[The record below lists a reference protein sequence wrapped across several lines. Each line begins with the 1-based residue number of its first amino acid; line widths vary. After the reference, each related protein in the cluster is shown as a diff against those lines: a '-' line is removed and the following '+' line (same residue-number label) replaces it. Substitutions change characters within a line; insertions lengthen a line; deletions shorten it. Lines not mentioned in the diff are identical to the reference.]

1 MSASGLYTTAIAC
14 GNLGLLTSRSHSH
27 VDQEDSSVITTSE
40 IQTNEYYD
48 GQVRSLEFEN
58 SQGKFTAGVM
68 QVGEWEF
75 HAPTREWMILTRG
88 SWEARLP
95 GADEFVL
102 FAEGE
107 SFQIEGGE
115 TFAVRTKEESAYIC
129 LYT

>member
-1 MSASGLYTTAIAC
+1 MIK
-14 GNLGLLTSRSHSH
+14 
-27 VDQEDSSVITTSE
+27 
-40 IQTNEYYD
+40 TNEYYE

-68 QVGEWEF
+68 QKGEWEF

-88 SWEARLP
+88 EWEAQLP
-95 GADEFVL
+95 GTTEFVP

-107 SFQIEGGE
+107 AFQIEGDE
-115 TFAVRTKEESAYIC
+115 TFKVRIKEDSSYIC